1 MGAHRLPQRMSQAVR
16 SRRPVSDRSPGAR
29 VRVVLADDHPA
40 IRAGLRHIFGDVQDH
55 DVRIQDLDLS
65 EKRSTVSRL
74 RDHLDRIALL

>member
-1 MGAHRLPQRMSQAVR
+1 
-16 SRRPVSDRSPGAR
+16 